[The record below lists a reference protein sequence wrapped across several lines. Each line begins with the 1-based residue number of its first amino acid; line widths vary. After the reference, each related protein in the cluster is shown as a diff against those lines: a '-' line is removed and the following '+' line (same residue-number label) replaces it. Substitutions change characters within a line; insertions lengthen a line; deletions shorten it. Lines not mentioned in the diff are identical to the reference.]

1 MKFCYIDISIRLN
14 VNIKNKI
21 MKKIFL
27 TFCLSVTVLGVFGKG
42 SFEITTNIKTAYAN
56 IIELRLEVATT
67 ILANEKKV
75 NSDNLMVEYLENYID
90 CIKIFISEDAAL
102 FDKLEPQKYKR
113 LDKIEAGDK
122 SSEYYLHTQ
131 AMMRIHWLMARSK
144 FGESLAAIREL
155 KKASQLFNDN
165 EKKFPNFIGNDHG
178 LGCIHVMVGAIP
190 DDLSWGKSLLGLSGD
205 LNQGFRELANVL
217 TYSKSNYYLF
227 EDEAIMMTAYLQ
239 LQFGRDKNDA
249 WTTMS
254 SPRISITKSPIAAYL
269 KALVGVYS
277 GRTSAAISVLA
288 ASKSKGNQYAIPQ
301 WDYLYGT
308 AKLYR
313 LDKNADFYLNRFATT
328 FKGRN
333 QIKQAYEKL
342 AQHALV
348 FKGESSCKAYI
359 TKGKTKGHADSDGD
373 KTAQE
378 TMNTGRIPDVDLLKA
393 DLLHSGG
400 YYTKSLEILNA
411 TPNNRLSGEDKVQHL
426 YLQGRNYQ
434 DKKSYTEAVN
444 IYKDLL
450 DMSES
455 KGMYYAC
462 NAALQIGLIY
472 EKKGLKTTAKQYFEK
487 CLSLDSNKYE
497 GSIHARAKIGLSRVE

>member
-1 MKFCYIDISIRLN
+1 
-14 VNIKNKI
+14 
-21 MKKIFL
+21 MKKIL
-27 TFCLSVTVLGVFGKG
+27 ITLCLSVMVLGVFGKG
-42 SFEITTNIKTAYAN
+42 NFEITTNIKTAYAH
-56 IIELRLEVATT
+56 IIELRLDAATS
-67 ILANEKKV
+67 ILEQEKRA

-90 CIKIFISEDAAL
+90 CIQVFISEDEAL
-102 FDKLEPQKYKR
+102 FNKLEPKKYKR
-113 LDKIEAGDK
+113 LEKIEAGDK

-131 AMMRIHWLMARSK
+131 AMIRVHWLMARSK
-144 FGESLAAIREL
+144 FGESVTAIREL
-155 KKASQLFNDN
+155 RKASDLFSDN
-165 EKKFPNFIGNDHG
+165 EKKFPSFIGNDHG

-190 DDLSWGKSLLGLSGD
+190 DDLSWGKSLLGLSGN

-227 EDEAIMMTAYLQ
+227 EAEAIMMTAYLQ
-239 LQFGRDKNDA
+239 LQLGNDKNDA

-277 GRTSAAISVLA
+277 GRASSAISILA
-288 ASKSKGNQYAIPQ
+288 ASKPKGDQYAIPQ

-313 LDKNADFYLNRFATT
+313 LDANSDFYLNRFATT

-342 AQHALV
+342 AQHALI
-348 FKGESSCKAYI
+348 FKGESSYKAYI
-359 TKGKTKGHADSDGD
+359 AKGKTRGRADADGD
-373 KTAQE
+373 KTAQDA
-378 TMNTGRIPDVDLLKA
+378 MNSSKIPDANLLKA

-411 TPNNRLSGEDKVQHL
+411 ASNSSFSGEDKVQHL

-434 DKKSYTEAVN
+434 DKKSHTEAIK
-444 IYKDLL
+444 IYKDIL
-450 DMSES
+450 DMSEA
-455 KGMYYAC
+455 KGTYYAC
-462 NAALQIGLIY
+462 NSALQIGLIY
-472 EKKGLKTTAKQYFEK
+472 ESKRLKTTAKQYYEK
-487 CLSLDSNKYE
+487 CLNMDSDRYE
-497 GSIHARAKIGLSRVE
+497 SSIHARAKAGLSRVG